1 MNKITIDLN
10 DYDYA
15 RLMDFVHDFDADLQE
30 LVRSAIHDKVEI
42 EREKRRVKIPSQRM
56 LNESSFDQQE
66 SLEELRF

>member
-10 DYDYA
+10 DYDYE
-15 RLMDFVHDFDADLQE
+15 RLMDFVRDFDADLQE
-30 LVRSAIHDKVEI
+30 FVRSAIHEKVET